1 MSRPSLYVET
11 SIVSYLVG
19 WLSPSDTFVA
29 YNQRFTRDWWSTRRN
44 AFDLFISQAVVDE
57 AGKGDPRL
65 AAQRLEHLKDPAV
78 LEVTAAAHALSAR
91 LLGSTGLP
99 VKAEIDAL
107 HISIAAV
114 NGLTYLLTWNCTH
127 IANAVILP
135 DVYAACRDAG

>member
-1 MSRPSLYVET
+1 
-11 SIVSYLVG
+11 
-19 WLSPSDTFVA
+19 
-29 YNQRFTRDWWSTRRN
+29 
-44 AFDLFISQAVVDE
+44 
-57 AGKGDPRL
+57 L
-65 AAQRLEHLKDPAV
+65 AAQRLEHLKDLAV
-78 LEVTAAAHALSAR
+78 LEVTAAARALSAR

-135 DVYAACRDAG
+135 DVYAACRDAGYEPPLVCTPLELLG